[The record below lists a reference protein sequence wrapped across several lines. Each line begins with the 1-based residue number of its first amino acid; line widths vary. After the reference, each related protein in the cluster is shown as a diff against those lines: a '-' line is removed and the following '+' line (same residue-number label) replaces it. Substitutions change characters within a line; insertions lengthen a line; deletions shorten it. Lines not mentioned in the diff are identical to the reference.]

1 MLFSSIYSLLRFLT
15 YFCCE
20 VVADVGGG
28 GSLDVFTDHYVLK
41 IAKVCLRCRRIPAVV
56 ALLCGKSG

>member
-20 VVADVGGG
+20 VVAEVGGG
-28 GSLDVFTDHYVLK
+28 GGLDVFANHYMLK
-41 IAKVCLRCRRIPAVV
+41 IAKACL
-56 ALLCGKSG
+56 